1 MHEKI
6 NGKSIDNKDP
16 MNGIKFKKN
25 AIMAKTIER
34 SLPTICRIRKVKTAV
49 NKLVNVFKRK

>member
-25 AIMAKTIER
+25 AIMARTIER
-34 SLPTICRIRKVKTAV
+34 SLPTICRS
-49 NKLVNVFKRK
+49 NEL